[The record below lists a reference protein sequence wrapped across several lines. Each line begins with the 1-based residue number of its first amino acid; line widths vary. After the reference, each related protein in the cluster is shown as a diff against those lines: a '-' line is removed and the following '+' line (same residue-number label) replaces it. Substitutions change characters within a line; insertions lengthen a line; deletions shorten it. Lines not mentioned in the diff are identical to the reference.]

1 MIRHFQH
8 LSKRFIYIFLFSIAL
23 TTLLFIPFFYN
34 TFINGIAFAGKG
46 DGFSQLMPFQK
57 YLYEHYTEFKSFYDT
72 DFGLGGDYTKGLS
85 YYYATSPLMIIY
97 FFVIRVLDII
107 FNLPTHDMTFWAKN
121 QVIISYIR
129 VLLTTLV
136 SYYCFRY
143 LHPERR
149 LVAIL
154 ATIMYAV
161 SVVTIYFNFT
171 WSFYGEV
178 LILLPLSIWAMERFF
193 KARKIGLFIIAIALT
208 LFSNFYFAYYEMII
222 LGFYFLYRVIA
233 QHSSDV
239 VSRVQKIWMLATAAF
254 ISLLI
259 SLPGFFT
266 GVSAVMENNREINP
280 HLDMT
285 LFIDFA
291 EKYHIFSNGF
301 YITISTITFIALFA
315 INLYKYYYYR
325 LFAILTWILLVGS
338 LTPYFDSFFN
348 GFSLPARRWIYI
360 LCLSSSVLIALF
372 IRHLSEVK
380 IKQFILTSIP
390 TLMVMM
396 LMYTQY
402 EATMNWMWVTL
413 LIIIVMGIVLWQRQ
427 WLTHHAMYYVWIGL
441 ILIQQGMMIFD
452 YHQSHMSI
460 YERPIASMKE
470 DKYHSEKLQK
480 EFDHIQQKGNPFSRI
495 EYLSLSALNSPMIYG
510 YNGLSIYSSLFNGDV
525 LDYYD
530 KTMQIAQPIDKNST
544 HRLLGNR
551 ANLMALWDAKDRFK
565 NPKDDNLPYGFE
577 TEKIVDGKD
586 NKYQYSKDTI
596 HYPSTHITNKVFD
609 PKDLKSPIDR
619 EHAML
624 QGIVLNDGTKANSQI
639 QESTNYASL
648 IETNT
653 KDADFKEGKR
663 FLKVKKDEGGL
674 ELKVPKTVA
683 EENKDL
689 YVEMDL
695 EMVKPK
701 DKAHQVKLNEY
712 KQSRS
717 SLNYTYRRAVTPITF
732 RVKAD
737 ETLRLKLSKGTY
749 RYHLK
754 GVYGENYETLKS
766 AAKEVQKVKVK
777 ETKDGY
783 AFIKNKRDAGYLVV
797 PTPYVDG
804 LEATA
809 DGQSVDVKKGN
820 GMQTV
825 IPVKK
830 GQEHIELTYTP
841 PHRMLL
847 LIIMGIGIIAGILY
861 TAFIARRLKKK

>member
-46 DGFSQLMPFQK
+46 DGFSQLIPFQK

-233 QHSSDV
+233 PHSSDV

-266 GVSAVMENNREINP
+266 GVSAVMENNREINS

-285 LFIDFA
+285 LFIGFA

-683 EENKDL
+683 EDNKDV

-749 RYHLK
+749 RYRLK

-841 PHRMLL
+841 PHRVLL

>member
-1 MIRHFQH
+1 MI
-8 LSKRFIYIFLFSIAL
+8 LA
-23 TTLLFIPFFYN
+23 TVLFIPFFYN
-34 TFINGIAFAGKG
+34 TFVNGIAFAGKG
-46 DGFSQLMPFQK
+46 DGFSQLIPFQK
-57 YLYEHYTEFKSFYDT
+57 YLYTRYTEFKSFYDVG
-72 DFGLGGDYTKGLS
+72 FGLGGDYTKGLS
-85 YYYATSPLMIIY
+85 YYYATSPLMMLY
-97 FFVIRVLDII
+97 FFGVRLFDLM
-107 FNLPTHDMTFWAKN
+107 FHLPTEEMTFWAKN
-121 QVIISYIR
+121 QVILSYIR
-129 VLLTTLV
+129 VLLTTIA

-143 LHPERR
+143 IQPERR
-149 LVAIL
+149 LFAIL
-154 ATIMYAV
+154 ATVMYAV

-178 LILLPLSIWAMERFF
+178 LILLPLSLLGMERFF
-193 KARKIGLFIIAIALT
+193 RERKIGLFIIAIAIT
-208 LFSNFYFAYYEMII
+208 LFANFYFAYYEMII
-222 LGFYFLYRVIA
+222 LGFYFIYRTIVP
-233 QHSSDV
+233 HSKDI
-239 VSRVQKIWMLATAAF
+239 VSRMQKLWMLAVAALM
-254 ISLLI
+254 SLMI
-259 SLPGFFT
+259 GSIGFFT
-266 GVSAVMENNREINP
+266 GISAVMENDRQINP
-280 HLDMT
+280 HLSMS

-315 INLYKYYYYR
+315 LNLYKYYYYR
-325 LFAILTWILLVGS
+325 LFAILTWVLLIGS

-372 IRHLSEVK
+372 IRHLSEVHL
-380 IKQFILTSIP
+380 KQLMMTAIP
-390 TLMVMM
+390 TVIVMA
-396 LMYTQY
+396 LMYTHY
-402 EATMNWMWVTL
+402 DATMNWMWVTL
-413 LIIIVMGIVLWQRQ
+413 LIIIVMGVVLWQRQ
-427 WLTHHAMYYVWIGL
+427 WMTHRAMYYVWIGL
-441 ILIQQGMMIFD
+441 ILLQQAMMIVD

-460 YERPIASMKE
+460 YERPIASMTK
-470 DKYHSEKLQK
+470 DKYHSEALQK
-480 EFDHIQQKGNPFSRI
+480 EFDQIQHKGNPFSRI
-495 EYLSLSALNSPMIYG
+495 EYLSFSALNSPFIYG

-525 LDYYD
+525 LHYYD

-586 NKYQYSKDTI
+586 NQYQYSKDMI

-624 QGIVLNDGTKANSQI
+624 QGVVLNDGTKPNSQI
-639 QESTNYASL
+639 QESTNYKSL
-648 IETNT
+648 VETNT
-653 KDADFKEGKR
+653 KDADFKEGQR
-663 FLKVKKDEGGL
+663 FLKVAKDEGGL

-683 EENKDL
+683 EDNEDL

-695 EMVKPK
+695 EMVTPK
-701 DKAHQVKLNEY
+701 DKAHQVALNEY
-712 KQSRS
+712 KQNRS

-737 ETLRLKLSKGTY
+737 ETLRLRLSRGTY

-766 AAKEVQKVKVK
+766 ATKEVQKVNVK
-777 ETKDGY
+777 NTKGGY
-783 AFIKNKRDAGYLVV
+783 AFTKNKQDSGYLVV
-797 PTPYVDG
+797 PTPYVEG
-804 LEATA
+804 FKAAA
-809 DGQSVDVKKGN
+809 DRKSVDVKKGN

-825 IPVKK
+825 IPVNK

-841 PHRMLL
+841 PHRTLL
-847 LIIMGIGIIAGILY
+847 WIVTVIGIIVGTIY
-861 TAFIARRLKKK
+861 TLWIARRFKKQQ

>member
-1 MIRHFQH
+1 MRHFQQQ
-8 LSKRFIYIFLFSIAL
+8 SKRFIHIFLFSILL
-23 TTLLFIPFFYN
+23 TTLVFIPFFYN
-34 TFINGIAFAGKG
+34 TFVNGIAFAGKG

-97 FFVIRVLDII
+97 FFIIRILDMI
-107 FNLPTHDMTFWAKN
+107 FHLPTHDMTFWAQN

-129 VLLTTLV
+129 VFLTTIV

-143 LHPERR
+143 LQPERR
-149 LVAIL
+149 LFAIL

-193 KARKIGLFIIAIALT
+193 RARKIGLFIIAIALT
-208 LFSNFYFAYYEMII
+208 LFANFYFAYYEMII

-233 QHSSDV
+233 PHANDV
-239 VSRVQKIWMLATAAF
+239 VSRVQKLWMLAIAAF

-280 HLDMT
+280 HLNLT
-285 LFIDFA
+285 LFIDFT

-301 YITISTITFIALFA
+301 YITISTLTFIALFA
-315 INLYKYYYYR
+315 VNLYKYYYYR

-348 GFSLPARRWIYI
+348 GFSLPSRRWIYI

-372 IRHLSEVK
+372 IRYFSEVHL
-380 IKQFILTSIP
+380 KQFMITAIP
-390 TLMVMM
+390 TVIVMA

-402 EATMNWMWVTL
+402 DATMNWMWVTL
-413 LIIIVMGIVLWQRQ
+413 LIFIVMGVILWQRQ
-427 WLTHHAMYYVWIGL
+427 WLAHPAMYFVWIGL
-441 ILIQQGMMIFD
+441 IFIQQVMMIVD
-452 YHQSHMSI
+452 YHQSHMTI
-460 YERPIASMKE
+460 YERPIASMTE
-470 DKYHSEKLQK
+470 DKYHSDALQK
-480 EFDHIQQKGNPFSRI
+480 EFDQIQQKGNQFSRI
-495 EYLSLSALNSPMIYG
+495 EYLSFSALNSPFIYG

-525 LDYYD
+525 LHYYD

-565 NPKDDNLPYGFE
+565 NPKDDTMPYGFK
-577 TEKIVDGKD
+577 TEKVIDGKD

-596 HYPSTHITNKVFD
+596 QYPSTHITNKVYD

-624 QGIVLNDGTKANSQI
+624 QGVVFNDGTKANSDI
-639 QESTNYASL
+639 QKSTNYASL
-648 IETNT
+648 VESDT
-653 KDADFKEGKR
+653 KDADFKDGKR
-663 FLKVKKDEGGL
+663 LLKVKNDDGGL

-683 EENKDL
+683 EDNRDL

-701 DKAHQVKLNEY
+701 DKAHQVELNEY

-717 SLNYTYRRAVTPITF
+717 SLNYTYRRGVTPITF

-737 ETLRLKLSKGTY
+737 DTLRLKLSKGTY

-766 AAKEVQKVKVK
+766 ATKDVQKVNVK
-777 ETKDGY
+777 ETKNGY
-783 AFIKNKRDAGYLVV
+783 TFTKNKSDSGYLVV

-804 LEATA
+804 FEATA
-809 DGQSVDVKKGN
+809 DGKAVDVKKGN
-820 GMQTV
+820 GMQTI

-830 GQEHIELTYTP
+830 GEQHIELTYTP
-841 PHRMLL
+841 PHRTLL
-847 LIIMGIGIIAGILY
+847 LITMIIGIIAGVMY
-861 TAFIARRLKKK
+861 TAFIGGRLKKK